1 MPRWMIVAVRDA
13 MRDPA
18 NAPDALEYW
27 RSTMPEKEKPV
38 AKQEERRKP
47 TATEL
52 KLMALSAEIE
62 QHKRKA
68 AQERQRNSEYRDAL
82 EKAIGQVIRRQQDE
96 LAEALKQIDCLRTEL
111 DLLRSTLPVRLVQ
124 PTIGRAAGA

>member
-1 MPRWMIVAVRDA
+1 MPRWT
-13 MRDPA
+13 
-18 NAPDALEYW
+18 NALSATRRATHLHLTRSNSW
-27 RSTMPEKEKPV
+27 RSTMPEKERADV
-38 AKQEERRKP
+38 KQEERRKP

-52 KLMALSAEIE
+52 KLMALKAENE
-62 QHKRKA
+62 QLKRNA
-68 AQERQRNSEYRDAL
+68 AAFKREVREYRAGLETAIGKIIANQRN
-82 EKAIGQVIRRQQDE
+82 E